1 MAVYDTK
8 YKSIGQMLIGFNA
21 RKSAV
26 EQSYMEAYGK
36 YQKQSVT
43 FLGRCFYELSNATKD
58 EDTTC
63 LSDKLEKLL

>member
-26 EQSYMEAYGK
+26 EQSYYLR
-36 YQKQSVT
+36 QKKRIALEESWFIVARSVQIHS
-43 FLGRCFYELSNATKD
+43 LDVPDVPSIL
-58 EDTTC
+58 
-63 LSDKLEKLL
+63 